1 MSLNIKSQRTVAL
14 VRELAARTGTN
25 QTAAVEDAVARRL
38 SELDREDRARAEA
51 RRAAA
56 EQTLRDLDKLLSDD
70 DKRLIRRHEVD
81 LYDDSGL
88 APVIVDTSA
97 IVAIVSGESGAQV
110 LKEALERS
118 PNSRMSAPNYVELCA
133 IMQRRDRPEIS
144 RLVDRLLDDYGIQVE
159 AVDAD
164 QARVAAQAYRDYGRG
179 SGHPA
184 RLNLGDTYSYAL
196 AQVTGEPLLFRGDDF
211 THTDIRPACT

>member
-25 QTAAVEDAVARRL
+25 QTAAVEHAVARRL

-88 APVIVDTSA
+88 P
-97 IVAIVSGESGAQV
+97 
-110 LKEALERS
+110 R
-118 PNSRMSAPNYVELCA
+118 
-133 IMQRRDRPEIS
+133 
-144 RLVDRLLDDYGIQVE
+144 
-159 AVDAD
+159 
-164 QARVAAQAYRDYGRG
+164 
-179 SGHPA
+179 
-184 RLNLGDTYSYAL
+184 
-196 AQVTGEPLLFRGDDF
+196 
-211 THTDIRPACT
+211 

>member
-1 MSLNIKSQRTVAL
+1 MCVVPETESKNPANLEHHQPPVGNGAGEYGVRRAAASRRRHFGPVGGAATTRCPGRTAA

-88 APVIVDTSA
+88 P
-97 IVAIVSGESGAQV
+97 
-110 LKEALERS
+110 R
-118 PNSRMSAPNYVELCA
+118 
-133 IMQRRDRPEIS
+133 
-144 RLVDRLLDDYGIQVE
+144 
-159 AVDAD
+159 
-164 QARVAAQAYRDYGRG
+164 
-179 SGHPA
+179 
-184 RLNLGDTYSYAL
+184 
-196 AQVTGEPLLFRGDDF
+196 
-211 THTDIRPACT
+211 

>member
-25 QTAAVEDAVARRL
+25 QTATVEDAVARRL

-88 APVIVDTSA
+88 P
-97 IVAIVSGESGAQV
+97 
-110 LKEALERS
+110 R
-118 PNSRMSAPNYVELCA
+118 
-133 IMQRRDRPEIS
+133 
-144 RLVDRLLDDYGIQVE
+144 
-159 AVDAD
+159 
-164 QARVAAQAYRDYGRG
+164 
-179 SGHPA
+179 
-184 RLNLGDTYSYAL
+184 
-196 AQVTGEPLLFRGDDF
+196 
-211 THTDIRPACT
+211 

>member
-25 QTAAVEDAVARRL
+25 QTAAVVDAVARRL

-88 APVIVDTSA
+88 P
-97 IVAIVSGESGAQV
+97 
-110 LKEALERS
+110 R
-118 PNSRMSAPNYVELCA
+118 
-133 IMQRRDRPEIS
+133 
-144 RLVDRLLDDYGIQVE
+144 
-159 AVDAD
+159 
-164 QARVAAQAYRDYGRG
+164 
-179 SGHPA
+179 
-184 RLNLGDTYSYAL
+184 
-196 AQVTGEPLLFRGDDF
+196 
-211 THTDIRPACT
+211 

>member
-1 MSLNIKSQRTVAL
+1 M
-14 VRELAARTGTN
+14 
-25 QTAAVEDAVARRL
+25 
-38 SELDREDRARAEA
+38 
-51 RRAAA
+51 
-56 EQTLRDLDKLLSDD
+56 
-70 DKRLIRRHEVD
+70 
-81 LYDDSGL
+81 
-88 APVIVDTSA
+88 IVDTSA

-196 AQVTGEPLLFRGDDF
+196 AQVTGEPLAVSWR
-211 THTDIRPACT
+211 

>member
-25 QTAAVEDAVARRL
+25 QTAAVEYAVARRL

-88 APVIVDTSA
+88 P
-97 IVAIVSGESGAQV
+97 
-110 LKEALERS
+110 R
-118 PNSRMSAPNYVELCA
+118 
-133 IMQRRDRPEIS
+133 
-144 RLVDRLLDDYGIQVE
+144 
-159 AVDAD
+159 
-164 QARVAAQAYRDYGRG
+164 
-179 SGHPA
+179 
-184 RLNLGDTYSYAL
+184 
-196 AQVTGEPLLFRGDDF
+196 
-211 THTDIRPACT
+211 